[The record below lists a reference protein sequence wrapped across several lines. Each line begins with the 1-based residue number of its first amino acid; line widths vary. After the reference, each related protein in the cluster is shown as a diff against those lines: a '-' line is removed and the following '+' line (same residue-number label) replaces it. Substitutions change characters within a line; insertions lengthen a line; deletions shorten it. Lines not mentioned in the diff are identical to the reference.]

1 MFFFISTKPYGLHY
15 NLQNVFIYS
24 RINLLPLASS
34 VSGLVSATWTSLG
47 TVAAVITSGG
57 SVTLLQATGSVYTC
71 QVSRDWWRAGHVTTC
86 PPLIGPCSRCAPG
99 PGTAT
104 CSARRAR
111 RGPGQGADTCTACS
125 TCRHTCTQRHVHS
138 VQIYTCITREL
149 PTCRV
154 PSVAGGLPWPG
165 SWARASSGPSAS
177 PRPPPPTPAEEGR
190 T

>member
-1 MFFFISTKPYGLHY
+1 M
-15 NLQNVFIYS
+15 
-24 RINLLPLASS
+24 
-34 VSGLVSATWTSLG
+34 SGLVSSTWTSLG

-86 PPLIGPCSRCAPG
+86 PPLIGPCSRCGPG

-125 TCRHTCTQRHVHS
+125 TCRHTCTVSQCAQRHVHS
-138 VQIYTCITREL
+138 VHRVQISTCSTREL

-154 PSVAGGLPWPG
+154 QSVAGGLPWPG

>member
-1 MFFFISTKPYGLHY
+1 MW
-15 NLQNVFIYS
+15 VW
-24 RINLLPLASS
+24 INAGASAASS
-34 VSGLVSATWTSLG
+34 SLLDM
-47 TVAAVITSGG
+47 TTEHPL
-57 SVTLLQATGSVYTC
+57 T

-99 PGTAT
+99 RGTAT

-111 RGPGQGADTCTACS
+111 RGPGQGADTCIACS
-125 TCRHTCTQRHVHS
+125 TCRHTCTVSQCAQRHVHS
-138 VQIYTCITREL
+138 VQIYTCSTREL

-154 PSVAGGLPWPG
+154 QSVAGGLPWPG